1 MGAVWSALLVGGGL
15 AGALLIWLLR
25 DKGRKGDAEREEDAA
40 LGKAAS
46 PGGDQSG
53 GSGLSPGPSRRE
65 PITKPEHLQE
75 SNGCL
80 VSETKGP
87 GSVQEAAWRLQ
98 SPPGEHG
105 DRDNSR
111 QRAPF
116 GWFPDT
122 QSPAPS
128 AAGGYVEASGNESR
142 ESRIGEWGFQKGQE
156 LPAQAAPCFAE
167 TLPSGSLLVDSGT
180 DDVSLAQLDRQ
191 DSEDWEM
198 VSRHSSWGDIGL
210 GGSVEAPTL
219 SPSQGTDYG
228 RNTLAEASGQE
239 VVVKTKRIVVMTSEP
254 QQVSIR
260 FQVHYITSTRVQ
272 FVAVTGDHERL
283 GRWTSYLPL
292 QYSSGGLWSRSVSLP
307 AETVVEWKFV
317 VVENGEITRWEECSN
332 RLLEIGR
339 EDALVHK
346 CWGIH

>member
-25 DKGRKGDAEREEDAA
+25 DKGRKGDAEKEEDAA
-40 LGKAAS
+40 LG
-46 PGGDQSG
+46 GDRSG

-65 PITKPEHLQE
+65 PITKPELLQE

-87 GSVQEAAWRLQ
+87 GSGQEAAWRRQ
-98 SPPGEHG
+98 SSPGEH
-105 DRDNSR
+105 
-111 QRAPF
+111 APF
-116 GWFPDT
+116 GWLPDT
-122 QSPAPS
+122 QSLS
-128 AAGGYVEASGNESR
+128 ASATGGYVEASGNESR
-142 ESRIGEWGFQKGQE
+142 ESRTGEWGFQKGQE
-156 LPAQAAPCFAE
+156 LPANAAPCFAE
-167 TLPSGSLLVDSGT
+167 TLLSSSLLVDSGE
-180 DDVSLAQLDRQ
+180 DGAGLAQLDRQ

-219 SPSQGTDYG
+219 SPSQGSNSG
-228 RNTLAEASGQE
+228 RNPLAEASGQE
-239 VVVKTKRIVVMTSEP
+239 VVVKTRRPVVMTSEP
-254 QQVSIR
+254 PQVSVR

-283 GRWTSYLPL
+283 GRWISYLPL
-292 QYSSGGLWSRSVSLP
+292 QYSSGGLWSRSVALP
-307 AETVVEWKFV
+307 AQTVVQWKFV

-332 RLLEIGR
+332 RRLEIGR